1 MVNKYD
7 SRNAFVLKN
16 YCLSMNFTNKLSIEE
31 YLNFSFQSFLFD
43 WLKEVGTTKEELRL
57 GSREN
62 GEQFVMMA
70 GI

>member
-1 MVNKYD
+1 MVNKCD

-16 YCLSMNFTNKLSIEE
+16 YCLSFTNKLSIEE

>member
-1 MVNKYD
+1 MNMTAEKPF
-7 SRNAFVLKN
+7 SLNLLFK
-16 YCLSMNFTNKLSIEE
+16 SMSFTNKLSIEE
-31 YLNFSFQSFLFD
+31 YLNFLFQSFLFD